1 MPLKNSLQKKLQKK
15 NVTEMSEVKLSNLEK
30 KKKELEEELVRIQNG
45 IDKSIDDVKEGVS
58 SNMDP
63 KNVIRNYPLP
73 IVGAS
78 LVVGF
83 LLGRERKYSGRIS
96 SKRSNTGNSFSD
108 SGISRELKRIIAKKS
123 LSLLMDYLDDKVAS
137 LKENKGS
144 SDD

>member
-1 MPLKNSLQKKLQKK
+1 
-15 NVTEMSEVKLSNLEK
+15 MSEVKLSKLEN
-30 KKKELEEELVRIQNG
+30 KKKELEEELVRIQQG

-63 KNVIRNYPLP
+63 KNVIRKYPLP

-83 LLGRERKYSGRIS
+83 LLGRDRKYSDHIS
-96 SKRSNTGNSFSD
+96 SKRSNTGTNFSD
-108 SGISRELKRIIAKKS
+108 SGISRELKRIIAKKG
-123 LSLLMDYLDDKVAS
+123 LNLLMDYLDDKVAS
-137 LKENKGS
+137 LKENRAP